1 MNFLIAL
8 LIFFFISIPASI
20 TTWLISFFGF
30 DFGLLPASG
39 ISITAGIIA
48 YLVVNGIVKAKTFKK
63 YNISRKEYVYIRKNL
78 KEAKQKLQ
86 RLRKAFFQVRDV
98 ASFKQQLDTLRV
110 ANKIYTITKKEP
122 KRFYQAE
129 PFYYSHL
136 DSIVELAEKY
146 AFLSAQ
152 PKKNSELLISL
163 SDTKMALR
171 DLSQVIEEDLNQ
183 VLSNDI
189 DKLNFELDVVKKI
202 TLKPK
207 NIDPNE
213 ESRRIK

>member
-1 MNFLIAL
+1 MNFFIAL
-8 LIFFFISIPASI
+8 LIVLFISIPATI

-30 DFGLLPASG
+30 DFGLLPSSG
-39 ISITAGIIA
+39 ISIAAGILA
-48 YLVVNGIVKAKTFKK
+48 YMIVNGIVKVKTFKK

-78 KEAKQKLQ
+78 KEAKPKLQ

-98 ASFKQQLDTLRV
+98 GAFKQQLDTLRV
-110 ANKIYTITKKEP
+110 ANKIYSITKKEP

-129 PFYYSHL
+129 HFYYSHL
-136 DSIVELAEKY
+136 DSMVELAEKY

-163 SDTKMALR
+163 QDTKIALR
-171 DLSQVIEEDLNQ
+171 DLSQIIEEDLNQ

-207 NIDPNE
+207 NLDPNK
-213 ESRRIK
+213 ESRRVK

>member
-8 LIFFFISIPASI
+8 LIFIFISLPTSVL
-20 TTWLISFFGF
+20 TWLISFFALNNGF
-30 DFGLLPASG
+30 LTASG
-39 ISITAGIIA
+39 ISLVAGVITYIIA
-48 YLVVNGIVKAKTFKK
+48 IGIVKAKTFKK

-78 KEAKQKLQ
+78 KEAKPKLQ
-86 RLRKAFFQVRDV
+86 RLRKAFIQVRDV
-98 ASFKQQLDTLRV
+98 AAFKQQLDTLRV
-110 ANKIYTITKKEP
+110 ANKIYSITKKEP
-122 KRFYQAE
+122 KRFFQAE

-136 DSIVELAEKY
+136 DSMVELAEKY
-146 AFLSAQ
+146 AFLSSQ

-163 SDTKMALR
+163 QDTKMALR
-171 DLSQVIEEDLNQ
+171 DLSHVIEEDLNQ

-207 NIDPNE
+207 NFDPNE

>member
-8 LIFFFISIPASI
+8 LIIFFISIPASI
-20 TTWLISFFGF
+20 TTWLVSFFGLNIAF
-30 DFGLLPASG
+30 IPASG
-39 ISITAGIIA
+39 ISLAAGIIA
-48 YLVVNGIVKAKTFKK
+48 YLIVNGIVKVKTFKK

-78 KEAKQKLQ
+78 KEAKPKLQ

-98 ASFKQQLDTLRV
+98 AAFKQQLDTLRV
-110 ANKIYTITKKEP
+110 ANKIYSITKKEP

-146 AFLSAQ
+146 AFLSSQ

-163 SDTKMALR
+163 QDTKIAIR

-189 DKLNFELDVVKKI
+189 DNLNFELDVVKKI

>member
-1 MNFLIAL
+1 MNFLIRL
-8 LIFFFISIPASI
+8 LIIIFISIPA
-20 TTWLISFFGF
+20 TLMTWLIIFFVLNSGF
-30 DFGLLPASG
+30 LTASG
-39 ISITAGIIA
+39 ISLAAGIVAFLI
-48 YLVVNGIVKAKTFKK
+48 VNGIVKARTFKK

-78 KEAKQKLQ
+78 KEAKPKLQ

-98 ASFKQQLDTLRV
+98 AAFKQQLDTIRV
-110 ANKIYTITKKEP
+110 ANKIYSITKKEP
-122 KRFYQAE
+122 KRFFQAE

-146 AFLSAQ
+146 AFLSSQ
-152 PKKNSELLISL
+152 PMKNSELLISL
-163 SDTKMALR
+163 HDTKDALR
-171 DLSQVIEEDLNQ
+171 DLSHVIEEDLNQ

-207 NIDPNE
+207 NLDPNE

>member
-8 LIFFFISIPASI
+8 LIFFFISIPASL
-20 TTWLISFFGF
+20 TTWLISFFGL
-30 DFGLLPASG
+30 DMGLLPASG
-39 ISITAGIIA
+39 ISIAAGIIA
-48 YLVVNGIVKAKTFKK
+48 YLVVNGIVKAKTFKR
-63 YNISRKEYVYIRKNL
+63 YNISHKEYIYIRKNL
-78 KEAKQKLQ
+78 KEAKPKLQ
-86 RLRKAFFQVRDV
+86 RLRKAFFQVRDI

-110 ANKIYTITKKEP
+110 ANKIYSITKKEP

-136 DSIVELAEKY
+136 DSMVELAEKY
-146 AFLSAQ
+146 AFLSTQ

-163 SDTKMALR
+163 SDTKIALR
-171 DLSQVIEEDLNQ
+171 ELSQVIEEDLNQ

-202 TLKPK
+202 TLKSK

>member
-8 LIFFFISIPASI
+8 LVFFFITIPASI
-20 TTWLISFFGF
+20 TAWLISFFSL
-30 DFGLLPASG
+30 DYGLLLSSG
-39 ISITAGIIA
+39 ISIAAGILA
-48 YLVVNGIVKAKTFKK
+48 HMLVNGIIKLKTLKK
-63 YNISRKEYVYIRKNL
+63 YNISRKEYVYIKKNL
-78 KEAKQKLQ
+78 KEAKPKIQ

-98 ASFKQQLDTLRV
+98 AAFKQQLDTLRV
-110 ANKIYTITKKEP
+110 ANKIYSITKREP

-129 PFYYSHL
+129 QFYYSHL

-146 AFLSAQ
+146 SFLSTQ
-152 PKKNSELLISL
+152 PKKNTELLISL
-163 SDTKMALR
+163 QDTKTALR
-171 DLSQVIEEDLNQ
+171 DLSYVIEEDLNQ

-207 NIDPNE
+207 NTDPNE
-213 ESRRIK
+213 ESRRIR

>member
-1 MNFLIAL
+1 MI
-8 LIFFFISIPASI
+8 
-20 TTWLISFFGF
+20 
-30 DFGLLPASG
+30 
-39 ISITAGIIA
+39 
-48 YLVVNGIVKAKTFKK
+48 VNGIVKAKTFKK
-63 YNISRKEYVYIRKNL
+63 YNISRKEYIYIRKNL
-78 KEAKQKLQ
+78 KEAKPKLQ

-110 ANKIYTITKKEP
+110 ANKIYSITKKEP

-163 SDTKMALR
+163 SDTKIALR
-171 DLSQVIEEDLNQ
+171 ELSQVIEEDLNQ